1 MKILVTGASGFIGSH
16 LVSALLRNPE
26 HEVYTADRSVLSPL
40 SSRHYPIQIDFGGE
54 FILPGNLPKPDA
66 VVHLAQSRHYREFPD
81 KAKDI
86 YMVNV
91 NSTFQL
97 IDWCK
102 RNGVSKFIYAST
114 GSVYK
119 SSTAILKESDETEA
133 SNFYAASKLAAE
145 NLLRPYSDSISI
157 AILRLFSPYG
167 PGQKNMLIPNII
179 DKILSG
185 GEIQLN
191 QNKGLL
197 LSPIYIDDCTE
208 IISRLISSEIKKFE
222 ILNLGGLKETSL
234 REIID
239 LIASQSGKKANVKI
253 QEGNAVNIRCDSSRI
268 YNLTKYQPLTTL
280 QEGLKKCIL

>member
-26 HEVYTADRSVLSPL
+26 YEVYTADRSLHSPL
-40 SSRHYPIQIDFGGE
+40 SSRHYPIQIDFSSE
-54 FILPGNLPKPDA
+54 FVLPGQLPKPDA

-102 RNGVSKFIYAST
+102 RNGVAKFIFAST

-119 SSTAILKESDETEA
+119 NSTAILMESNETEA

-145 NLLRPYSDSISI
+145 NLLKPYSDSISI

-197 LSPIYIDDCTE
+197 LSPIYIDDCIE
-208 IISRLISSEIKKFE
+208 IISRLISTEIKKFE
-222 ILNLGGLKETSL
+222 ILNLGGAKETSL

-239 LIASQSGKKANVKI
+239 LVASLSGKKANVKI
-253 QEGNAVNIRCDSSRI
+253 QEGNVVNIRCDSSRI
-268 YNLTKYQPLTTL
+268 YNLTKYQPLTSL
-280 QEGLKKCIL
+280 QEGLKKCIS

>member
-26 HEVYTADRSVLSPL
+26 YEVYTADRSLHSPL
-40 SSRHYPIQIDFGGE
+40 SSRHYPIQIDFSSE
-54 FILPGNLPKPDA
+54 FVLPGQLPKPDA

-102 RNGVSKFIYAST
+102 RNGVAKFIFAST

-119 SSTAILKESDETEA
+119 NSTAILMESNETEA

-145 NLLRPYSDSISI
+145 NLLKPYSDSISI

-197 LSPIYIDDCTE
+197 LSQIYIDDCIE
-208 IISRLISSEIKKFE
+208 IISRLISTEIKKFE
-222 ILNLGGLKETSL
+222 ILNLGGAKETSL

-239 LIASQSGKKANVKI
+239 LVASLSGKKANVKI
-253 QEGNAVNIRCDSSRI
+253 QEGNVVNIRCDSSRI
-268 YNLTKYQPLTTL
+268 YNLTKYQPLTSL
-280 QEGLKKCIL
+280 QEGLKKCIS

>member
-26 HEVYTADRSVLSPL
+26 YEVYTADRSLHSPL
-40 SSRHYPIQIDFGGE
+40 SSRHYPIQIDFSSE
-54 FILPGNLPKPDA
+54 FVLPGQLPKPDA

-102 RNGVSKFIYAST
+102 RNGVAKFIFAST

-119 SSTAILKESDETEA
+119 NSTAILMESNETEA

-145 NLLRPYSDSISI
+145 NLLKPYSDSISI

-197 LSPIYIDDCTE
+197 LSPIYIDDCIE
-208 IISRLISSEIKKFE
+208 IISRLISTEIKKIE
-222 ILNLGGLKETSL
+222 VLNLGGAKETSL

-239 LIASQSGKKANVKI
+239 LVASLSGKKANVKI
-253 QEGNAVNIRCDSSRI
+253 QEGNVVNIRCDSSRI
-268 YNLTKYQPLTTL
+268 YNLTKYQPLTSL
-280 QEGLKKCIL
+280 QEGLKKCIS

>member
-1 MKILVTGASGFIGSH
+1 MKILVTGASGFIGGH
-16 LVSALLRNPE
+16 LVSALLRTPE
-26 HEVYTADRSVLSPL
+26 YEVYTADRSLHSPL
-40 SSRHYPIQIDFGGE
+40 SSRHYPIQIDFSSE
-54 FILPGNLPKPDA
+54 FVLPGQLPKPDA

-102 RNGVSKFIYAST
+102 RNGVAKFIFAST

-119 SSTAILKESDETEA
+119 NSTAILMESNETEA

-145 NLLRPYSDSISI
+145 NLLKPYSDSISI

-197 LSPIYIDDCTE
+197 LSPIYIDDCIE
-208 IISRLISSEIKKFE
+208 IISRLISTEIKKFE
-222 ILNLGGLKETSL
+222 ILNLGGAKETSL

-239 LIASQSGKKANVKI
+239 LVASLSGKKANVKI
-253 QEGNAVNIRCDSSRI
+253 QEGNVVNIRCDSSRI
-268 YNLTKYQPLTTL
+268 YNLTKYQPLTSL
-280 QEGLKKCIL
+280 QEGLKKCIS